1 MRLLRALMHPSHPQ
15 AVAVMLLV
23 TLLWSIAGVVSR
35 HLDSA
40 ASFEVTFWRSAA
52 NAVALAALLSWQKGP
67 ARLWA
72 EVRGGGR
79 LLWLSSACWA
89 VMFTSF
95 MLAMTLTSVA
105 NVLVTMALAPLVTAL
120 ISRVWLKHRLPG
132 RTWCAIVLAGLGIGW
147 MYGSQL
153 AGGRP
158 GDLLG
163 TLVALTVPRAG
174 GTMWTLLQHNAQAH
188 PEDHRDMTPAVL
200 LGSIASALFTLPPAW
215 PLQASGHDIG
225 LLEMLGVVQL
235 AIPCVLAVA
244 AGRVLK
250 APEAALLGLLEILF
264 GVAWTWLGTDESPT
278 PEVLGGGGLVIAALA
293 TNELIA
299 LRQREG
305 ERERH
310 GDTDDDPPT
319 DSRAVRRRPGA
330 RRHPWRRRRDHA
342 EPPGGAQ
349 RALAGHGA
357 RPHHAAAPLRRG
369 PGGARGAAAGRGPP
383 GQGP

>member
-1 MRLLRALMHPSHPQ
+1 MHPSHPQ

-105 NVLVTMALAPLVTAL
+105 NVLVTMSLAPLVTAL

-163 TLVALTVPRAG
+163 TLVALTVPLAG

-225 LLEMLGVVQL
+225 LLVMLGVVQL

-250 APEAALLGLLEILF
+250 APEASLLGLLEILF
-264 GVAWTWLGTDESPT
+264 GVAWAWLGTSEQPT
-278 PEVLGGGGLVIAALA
+278 AAVVGGGALVLIALA
-293 TNELIA
+293 GNEAIA
-299 LRQREG
+299 LRQR
-305 ERERH
+305 
-310 GDTDDDPPT
+310 
-319 DSRAVRRRPGA
+319 
-330 RRHPWRRRRDHA
+330 
-342 EPPGGAQ
+342 
-349 RALAGHGA
+349 
-357 RPHHAAAPLRRG
+357 AAS
-369 PGGARGAAAGRGPP
+369 
-383 GQGP
+383 